1 MITYIV
7 KPNNI
12 LNSFF
17 KTLHL
22 CMPFKISRQTWKNQL
37 KLGQKMGCNIKTFFG
52 NLKATPPPILN
63 LNVFEWRGI
72 DGKLI

>member
-1 MITYIV
+1 
-7 KPNNI
+7 
-12 LNSFF
+12 
-17 KTLHL
+17 
-22 CMPFKISRQTWKNQL
+22 MPFKISRQTWKNQQ

-63 LNVFEWRGI
+63 LNVCEWRGI